1 VEFTLAF
8 FGKFFWGVYLAL
20 PPLFFLCAIIIVLG
34 LTVGR
39 KEEWNRFDSIYWAF
53 VTALTVGYG
62 DFRPTKKLS
71 KVLALIIALV
81 GMMLFGIIVAI
92 TVNTFSSAFHEY
104 VKLPK

>member
-1 VEFTLAF
+1 MEFTLAF

-92 TVNTFSSAFHEY
+92 TVNTFSVAFNEY